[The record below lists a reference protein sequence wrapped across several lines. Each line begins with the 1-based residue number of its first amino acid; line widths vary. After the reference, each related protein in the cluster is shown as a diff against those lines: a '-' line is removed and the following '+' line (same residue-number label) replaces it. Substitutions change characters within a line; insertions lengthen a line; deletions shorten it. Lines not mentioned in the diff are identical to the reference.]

1 MNQKSVQIPAHSG
14 VQGFLRTIE
23 QILRLRGLGWIRADR
38 TGLITYEYDSGDE
51 DVFAQIE
58 DASSPKGL
66 VSKIDLTE
74 LVLEKGE
81 DPVIRLLEEV
91 DGLHMYPTLFLASDP
106 RAIQSRLKRAVNGR
120 FRYTVL
126 GVPIEAYGEMEKD
139 RLVLFAGKDVR
150 GDTQSST
157 AGFVVILPDEV

>member
-1 MNQKSVQIPAHSG
+1 LSQKSVQIPAHSG

-38 TGLITYEYDSGDE
+38 TGLVTYEYDSGDE

-58 DASSPKGL
+58 DAASPKGL

-81 DPVIRLLEEV
+81 DPVIRLLEEA

-106 RAIQSRLKRAVNGR
+106 RDIQRRLKQAVNGR
-120 FRYTVL
+120 FRHTIL
-126 GVPIEAYGEMEKD
+126 GVPIEAYSEMGKD

-157 AGFVVILPDEV
+157 AGFAVILPDEV

>member
-1 MNQKSVQIPAHSG
+1 